1 MTRLFISHSNKDVE
15 FVRNRL
21 RPLFD
26 EFFVQTQFG
35 PGYEHRLEIRQWAVL
50 GRAEDA
56 DMQILDNCVSR
67 RHAKILVGRSGG
79 QVVLTI
85 TDLDSANGTFVSQE
99 QVLSS
104 HPLRVGDV
112 IEMGSVRLC
121 LRRID

>member
-1 MTRLFISHSNKDVE
+1 
-15 FVRNRL
+15 
-21 RPLFD
+21 
-26 EFFVQTQFG
+26 
-35 PGYEHRLEIRQWAVL
+35 
-50 GRAEDA
+50 
-56 DMQILDNCVSR
+56 MQILDNCVSR

-79 QVVLTI
+79 HVVLTI
-85 TDLDSANGTFVSQE
+85 TDLDSANGTFVNQE